1 MEIETH
7 NLEETYQVAQ
17 DFLSKLKNNLDRA
30 TIVFLSGDLGAG
42 KTAFTQGLAKTL
54 GVTEEVTSPTFVIQ
68 KIYHLP
74 VGQKFNKMI
83 HIDCY
88 RLENDR
94 DWEVLNMD
102 NILTDP
108 TNLVVVEWPEKIDQ
122 LSTLEAVKIEFKF
135 IDENTRIIKI
145 LP

>member
-1 MEIETH
+1 
-7 NLEETYQVAQ
+7 
-17 DFLSKLKNNLDRA
+17 
-30 TIVFLSGDLGAG
+30 
-42 KTAFTQGLAKTL
+42 
-54 GVTEEVTSPTFVIQ
+54 
-68 KIYHLP
+68 
-74 VGQKFNKMI
+74 KFNKMI

-122 LSTLEAVKIEFKF
+122 LLTLEAVKIEFKF